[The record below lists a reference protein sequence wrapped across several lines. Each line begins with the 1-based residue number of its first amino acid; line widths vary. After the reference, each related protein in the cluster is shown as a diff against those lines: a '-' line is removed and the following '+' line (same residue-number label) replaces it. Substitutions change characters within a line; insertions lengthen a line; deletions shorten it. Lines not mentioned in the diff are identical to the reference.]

1 MEKKYDKTF
10 YLSIFNKNMP
20 DESDFK
26 NFKTMEEFGKSVEGS
41 RYLHDLY
48 LKAVNHPIRREILEI
63 VNKETRISRRIL
75 LEILI
80 DRDLVADE
88 FVFNYNLDYLIK
100 AFCIESVV
108 DQKSSELFYEI
119 TQSGKVIEYLK

>member
-1 MEKKYDKTF
+1 
-10 YLSIFNKNMP
+10 MP

-41 RYLHDLY
+41 RYLHGLY

-108 DQKSSELFYEI
+108 DQKSNELFYEI

>member
-1 MEKKYDKTF
+1 
-10 YLSIFNKNMP
+10 MP

-100 AFCIESVV
+100 AFCIESVI
-108 DQKSSELFYEI
+108 DQKSNELFYEI
-119 TQSGKVIEYLK
+119 TQSGKVIEYFK